1 MSWDMENLTRLSAG
15 VLDILRQEQTQG
27 KSPGQLTI
35 ESWDWPTGVAL
46 YGIWKTY
53 EQTGN
58 SETLEFLVEWYKRWL
73 TYVPHRNVN
82 SVGPML
88 TLACLYE
95 HTHTEA
101 YRSHLEDWAQWV
113 MMEMPRTEFG
123 GLQHITVW
131 NKHYQQLWADTLFM
145 TVLFLMKAGLAL
157 NRGDWVEE
165 GKYQFLLHAKYLQD
179 KATGLLTHGW
189 TFDCRHSFAGAYWA
203 RGNAWFTAASVEALS
218 MLNEEDAACRM
229 IRAALSDQVLSLW
242 KLQRE
247 NGLFTT
253 LIDVENTYEETSAT
267 AGIAFGVLKGI
278 RLGYL
283 GEGYKEMGWKA
294 ANAVIQQIAP
304 DGTVMGVSGG
314 TGMGYSLSHYQ
325 QINQFPTAY
334 GQGLTFLLLTELMI
348 EAQGK

>member
-1 MSWDMENLTRLSAG
+1 MPWDMDNLTRLSAG
-15 VLDILRQEQTQG
+15 VLDVLRRECKNDG
-27 KSPGQLTI
+27 GSGRLTL

-58 SETLEFLVEWYKRWL
+58 PETLEYLGEWYRRWL
-73 TYVPHRNVN
+73 AHAPHRNVN

-88 TLACLYE
+88 TLACLYD

-101 YRSHLEDWAQWV
+101 YLPRIEDWAHWV
-113 MMEMPRTEFG
+113 MAEMPRTEFG

-131 NKHYQQLWADTLFM
+131 NKHFQQLWADTLFM
-145 TVLFLMKAGLAL
+145 TVLFLVKAGLAL
-157 NRGDWVEE
+157 GRREWVEE

-179 KATGLLTHGW
+179 KVTGLWTHGW

-218 MLNEEDAACRM
+218 MLDEEDAACRM

-247 NGLFTT
+247 SGMFTT
-253 LIDVENTYEETSAT
+253 LVDVENTYEETSAT
-267 AGIAFGVLKGI
+267 AAIAFGVLKGI

-283 GEGYKEMGWKA
+283 GEGYRDMGRKA
-294 ANAVIQQIAP
+294 ADAVTGRIAQ
-304 DGTVMGVSGG
+304 DGTVTGVSAG

-325 QINQFPTAY
+325 QIRQCPEAY
-334 GQGLTFLLLTELMI
+334 GQGLTFLMLTEMMI
-348 EAQGK
+348 EARRK